1 LLLGD
6 GGATL
11 RTVDETRR
19 SHMNTTTINT
29 TKFVAMLAAVLLT
42 AAEFLVLDYDAQQ
55 RVVDYRAAANAI
67 VHQG

>member
-1 LLLGD
+1 
-6 GGATL
+6 
-11 RTVDETRR
+11 
-19 SHMNTTTINT
+19 MNTTTINT